1 MSHVYNN
8 TFFDYID
15 AGAQSSARA
24 FTSLL
29 MDWLKP
35 ASVLDLG
42 CGRGVWLGEWQ
53 AAGAKTVLGVDG
65 DYVDRAQLA
74 IPKDSFRAEDLT
86 KPLTFDRR
94 FDLAQSLEV
103 GEHLPTEASD
113 ALVGSLCAGSD
124 RVLFSAA
131 VPGQGGE
138 FHINEQPLSFWQEK
152 FEAHGYRA
160 YDCIR
165 PHLTGNQNV
174 EPWYRYNAILYV
186 NDEGAKSLPDAVLKH
201 AVPRGEKVQN
211 AGHLG
216 WRLRR
221 AVVRHL
227 PQRTVTQIA
236 QTRAAVLAA
245 RARRQVQTQ
254 A

>member
-15 AGAQSSARA
+15 AGAQSSAQA
-24 FTSLL
+24 FAGLL
-29 MDWLKP
+29 MDWLQP
-35 ASVLDLG
+35 QSVLDLG

-53 AAGAKTVLGVDG
+53 AAGVGEVLGVDG
-65 DYVDRAQLA
+65 DYVDRTQLA
-74 IPKDSFRAEDLT
+74 IPADSFRAADLT
-86 KPLTFDRR
+86 QPLTFDRR

-113 ALVGSLCAGSD
+113 ALVDSLCAGSD

-138 FHINEQPLSFWQEK
+138 FHVNEQPLSFWQEK
-152 FEAHGYRA
+152 FGERGYRA

-165 PHLTGNQNV
+165 PQLKDNTDV

-186 NDEGAKSLPDAVLKH
+186 NDEGTKSLPDAVLKH
-201 AVPRGEKVQN
+201 AVPKGDKVQN
-211 AGHLG
+211 AGDLG

-236 QTRAAVLAA
+236 QTRAAVIAA
-245 RARRQVQTQ
+245 RARRQTQ
-254 A
+254 G